1 MNTSKAFR
9 QWAKE
14 QGLPMPRYM
23 KVEALIND
31 GAGSFLV
38 WVRPFGNDQE
48 GNAALHH
55 VVEAR
60 LEFGVKQPGVE
71 GAEQTLLCAGV
82 WGGGHWFCLV
92 SNWRNSAISRRRCC
106 NSSCTEVWW

>member
-48 GNAALHH
+48 ARVEYLRKLIAAARRAGKYARVMDFNQLLNPALFCIEGRYAEIDIAAL
-55 VVEAR
+55 AKR
-60 LEFGVKQPGVE
+60 
-71 GAEQTLLCAGV
+71 
-82 WGGGHWFCLV
+82 
-92 SNWRNSAISRRRCC
+92 S
-106 NSSCTEVWW
+106 